1 MKNAFRG
8 GNSVATETV
17 TTGTRTTTSSG
28 HLDQARA
35 QDQSTIAW
43 VDGESVKQLPTDLY
57 IPPEALEVF
66 LDTFEGPLDLLL
78 YLIRRQNLN
87 ILDVKVAVITAQYM
101 EYIDLMQALE
111 LELAGEYLLMAAM
124 LAEIKSRMLLPRPES
139 DDEEDDPRAELIR
152 RLQEYEQIKTGAERL
167 DELPRIERE
176 LFVAAA
182 SKPELVRQHA
192 DPDVDVR
199 EVLLAMAHVL
209 RRAEMF
215 TQHEVQLEP
224 LSVRDRMGSILNR
237 VKASREFVPFQ
248 ELFAAEE
255 GRLGVVV
262 TFLAIMELVRE
273 SLLEFQQAQAFA
285 PIHVR
290 AGTGAV
296 QGGPIADFAAIDA
309 QYSSQAETQEDGQ

>member
-1 MKNAFRG
+1 MEAEIE
-8 GNSVATETV
+8 TEAHA
-17 TTGTRTTTSSG
+17 GAAIPS
-28 HLDQARA
+28 HLSQAR
-35 QDQSTIAW
+35 QEDQETIAW
-43 VDGESVKQLPTDLY
+43 VAGESVKQLPTDLY

-101 EYIDLMQALE
+101 EYIELMQALE

-124 LAEIKSRMLLPRPES
+124 LAEIKSRMLLPRPEA

-167 DELPRIERE
+167 DEVPRVERE
-176 LFVAAA
+176 LFVAGAN
-182 SKPELVRQHA
+182 KPELVRQHA
-192 DPDVDVR
+192 DPDVDFR
-199 EVLLAMAHVL
+199 EVLLAMSHVL

-215 TQHEVQLEP
+215 TEHEIQLEP
-224 LSVRDRMGSILNR
+224 LSVRERMGNILNR
-237 VKASREFVPFQ
+237 VKQTSEFVPFQ
-248 ELFAAEE
+248 ELFAVEE

-273 SLLEFQQAQAFA
+273 SLLEFQQAEAFA

-296 QGGPIADFAAIDA
+296 QGGPLADFAAIDA
-309 QYSSQAETQEDGQ
+309 QYSGQDASSEEDIS

>member
-1 MKNAFRG
+1 MEAEIETEAHPG
-8 GNSVATETV
+8 AATP
-17 TTGTRTTTSSG
+17 S
-28 HLDQARA
+28 HLSQAR
-35 QDQSTIAW
+35 QEDQETIAW
-43 VDGESVKQLPTDLY
+43 VAGESVKQLPTDLY

-101 EYIDLMQALE
+101 EYIELMQALE

-124 LAEIKSRMLLPRPES
+124 LAEIKSRMLLPRPEA

-167 DELPRIERE
+167 DEVPRVERE
-176 LFVAAA
+176 LFVAGAN
-182 SKPELVRQHA
+182 KPELVRQHA
-192 DPDVDVR
+192 DPDVDFR

-215 TQHEVQLEP
+215 TEHEIQLEP
-224 LSVRDRMGSILNR
+224 LSVRERMGNILNR
-237 VKASREFVPFQ
+237 VKQTSELVPFQ
-248 ELFAAEE
+248 ELFAVEE

-273 SLLEFQQAQAFA
+273 SLLEFQQAEAFA

-296 QGGPIADFAAIDA
+296 QGGPLADFAAIDA
-309 QYSSQAETQEDGQ
+309 QYSGQDASAEEDIS

>member
-1 MKNAFRG
+1 MEAEIE
-8 GNSVATETV
+8 TEAHA
-17 TTGTRTTTSSG
+17 GAAIPS
-28 HLDQARA
+28 HLSQARRE
-35 QDQSTIAW
+35 DHETIAW
-43 VDGESVKQLPTDLY
+43 VAGESVKQVPTDLY

-101 EYIDLMQALE
+101 EYIELMQALE

-124 LAEIKSRMLLPRPES
+124 LAEIKSRMLLPRPEA

-167 DELPRIERE
+167 DEVPRVERE
-176 LFVAAA
+176 LFVAGAN
-182 SKPELVRQHA
+182 KPELVRQHA
-192 DPDVDVR
+192 DPDVDFR
-199 EVLLAMAHVL
+199 EVLLAMSHVL

-215 TQHEVQLEP
+215 TEHEIQLEP
-224 LSVRDRMGSILNR
+224 LSVRERMGNILNR
-237 VKASREFVPFQ
+237 VKQTSEFVPFQ
-248 ELFAAEE
+248 ELFAVEE

-273 SLLEFQQAQAFA
+273 SLLEFQQAEAFA

-296 QGGPIADFAAIDA
+296 QGGPLADFAAIDA
-309 QYSSQAETQEDGQ
+309 QYSGQDASAEEDIS

>member
-1 MKNAFRG
+1 MEAEIE
-8 GNSVATETV
+8 TEAHA
-17 TTGTRTTTSSG
+17 GAAIPS
-28 HLDQARA
+28 HLSQAR
-35 QDQSTIAW
+35 QEDQETIAW
-43 VDGESVKQLPTDLY
+43 VAGESVKQLPTDLY

-101 EYIDLMQALE
+101 EYIELMQALE

-124 LAEIKSRMLLPRPES
+124 LAEIKSRMLLPRPEA

-167 DELPRIERE
+167 DEVPRVERE

-182 SKPELVRQHA
+182 NKPELVRQHA
-192 DPDVDVR
+192 DPDVDFR
-199 EVLLAMAHVL
+199 EVLLAMSHVL

-215 TQHEVQLEP
+215 TEHEIQLEP
-224 LSVRDRMGSILNR
+224 LSVRERMGNILNR
-237 VKASREFVPFQ
+237 VKQTSEFVPFQ
-248 ELFAAEE
+248 ELFAVEE

-273 SLLEFQQAQAFA
+273 SLLEFQQAEVFA

-296 QGGPIADFAAIDA
+296 QGGPLADFAAIDA
-309 QYSSQAETQEDGQ
+309 QYSGQDASAEEDIS

>member
-1 MKNAFRG
+1 MEAEIETEAHPG
-8 GNSVATETV
+8 AATP
-17 TTGTRTTTSSG
+17 S
-28 HLDQARA
+28 HLSQAR
-35 QDQSTIAW
+35 QEDQETIAW
-43 VDGESVKQLPTDLY
+43 VAGESVKQLPTDLY

-101 EYIDLMQALE
+101 EYIELMQALE

-124 LAEIKSRMLLPRPES
+124 LAEIKSRMLLPRPEA

-167 DELPRIERE
+167 DGVPRVERE
-176 LFVAAA
+176 LFVAGAN
-182 SKPELVRQHA
+182 KPELVRQHA
-192 DPDVDVR
+192 DPDVDFR

-215 TQHEVQLEP
+215 TEHEIQLEP
-224 LSVRDRMGSILNR
+224 LSVRERMGNILNR
-237 VKASREFVPFQ
+237 VKQTSEFVPFQ
-248 ELFAAEE
+248 ELFAVEE

-273 SLLEFQQAQAFA
+273 SLLEFQQAEAFA

-296 QGGPIADFAAIDA
+296 QGGPLADFAAIDA
-309 QYSSQAETQEDGQ
+309 QYSGQDASAEEDIS

>member
-1 MKNAFRG
+1 MEAEIE
-8 GNSVATETV
+8 TEAHA
-17 TTGTRTTTSSG
+17 GAAIPS
-28 HLDQARA
+28 HLSQAR
-35 QDQSTIAW
+35 QEDQETIAW
-43 VDGESVKQLPTDLY
+43 VAGESVKQLPTDLY

-101 EYIDLMQALE
+101 EYIELMQALE

-124 LAEIKSRMLLPRPES
+124 LAEIKSRMLLPRPEA

-167 DELPRIERE
+167 DEVPRVERE
-176 LFVAAA
+176 LFVAGAN
-182 SKPELVRQHA
+182 KPELVRQHA
-192 DPDVDVR
+192 DPDVDFR
-199 EVLLAMAHVL
+199 EVLLAMSHVL

-215 TQHEVQLEP
+215 TEHEIQLEP
-224 LSVRDRMGSILNR
+224 LSVRERMGNILNR
-237 VKASREFVPFQ
+237 VKQTSEFVPFQ
-248 ELFAAEE
+248 ELFAVEE

-262 TFLAIMELVRE
+262 AFLAIMELVRE
-273 SLLEFQQAQAFA
+273 SLLEFQQAEAFA

-296 QGGPIADFAAIDA
+296 QGGPLADFAAIDA
-309 QYSSQAETQEDGQ
+309 QYSGQDASAEEDIS

>member
-1 MKNAFRG
+1 MDLEIDTQAPAQASTQN
-8 GNSVATETV
+8 
-17 TTGTRTTTSSG
+17 
-28 HLDQARA
+28 HLKQARQ
-35 QDQSTIAW
+35 QDQETIAW
-43 VDGESVKQLPTDLY
+43 VAGESVKQLPTDLY

-124 LAEIKSRMLLPRPES
+124 LAEIKSRMLLPRPEAE
-139 DDEEDDPRAELIR
+139 DEEDDPRAELIR

-167 DELPRIERE
+167 DDIPRVERE
-176 LFVAAA
+176 LYVAAA
-182 SKPELVRQHA
+182 NKPQLVRQYA
-192 DPDVDVR
+192 DPDVDFR

-215 TQHEVQLEP
+215 TEHEIQLEP
-224 LSVRDRMGSILNR
+224 LSVRERMGNILNR
-237 VKASREFVPFQ
+237 VKLSGDFVPFQ
-248 ELFAAEE
+248 ELFTAAE

-273 SLLEFQQAQAFA
+273 SLLEFQQAEDFA

-296 QGGPIADFAAIDA
+296 QGGPMADFAAIDA
-309 QYSSQAETQEDGQ
+309 QYSGRDAATEENRS

>member
-1 MKNAFRG
+1 MEAEIETEAHPG
-8 GNSVATETV
+8 AATP
-17 TTGTRTTTSSG
+17 S
-28 HLDQARA
+28 HLSQAR
-35 QDQSTIAW
+35 QEDQETIAW
-43 VDGESVKQLPTDLY
+43 VAGESVKQLPTDLY

-101 EYIDLMQALE
+101 EYIELMQALE

-124 LAEIKSRMLLPRPES
+124 LAEIKSRMLLPRPEA

-152 RLQEYEQIKTGAERL
+152 RLQEYEQLKTGAERL
-167 DELPRIERE
+167 DEVPRVERE
-176 LFVAAA
+176 LFVAGAN
-182 SKPELVRQHA
+182 KPELVRQHA
-192 DPDVDVR
+192 DPDVDFR

-215 TQHEVQLEP
+215 TEHEIQLEP
-224 LSVRDRMGSILNR
+224 LSVRERMGNILNR
-237 VKASREFVPFQ
+237 VKQTSEFVPFQ
-248 ELFAAEE
+248 ELFAVEE

-273 SLLEFQQAQAFA
+273 SLLEFQQAEAFA

-296 QGGPIADFAAIDA
+296 QGGPLADFAAIDA
-309 QYSSQAETQEDGQ
+309 QYSGQDASAEEDIS

>member
-1 MKNAFRG
+1 MEAEIE
-8 GNSVATETV
+8 TEAHEDAV
-17 TTGTRTTTSSG
+17 TPS
-28 HLDQARA
+28 HLSQAR
-35 QDQSTIAW
+35 QEDQETIAW
-43 VDGESVKQLPTDLY
+43 VAGESFKQLPTDLY

-124 LAEIKSRMLLPRPES
+124 LAEIKSRMLLPRPDA

-167 DELPRIERE
+167 DEVPRVERE

-182 SKPELVRQHA
+182 NKPQLVRQHA
-192 DPDVDVR
+192 DPEVDFR

-215 TQHEVQLEP
+215 TEHEIQLEP
-224 LSVRDRMGSILNR
+224 LSVRERMGNILNR
-237 VKASREFVPFQ
+237 VKLSSDFVPFQ

-273 SLLEFQQAQAFA
+273 SLLEFQQAEAFA

-296 QGGPIADFAAIDA
+296 QGGPLADFAAIDA
-309 QYSSQAETQEDGQ
+309 QYSGQDRSTEGDV

>member
-1 MKNAFRG
+1 MEAEIETEAHPG
-8 GNSVATETV
+8 AATP
-17 TTGTRTTTSSG
+17 S
-28 HLDQARA
+28 HLSQAR
-35 QDQSTIAW
+35 QEDQETIAW
-43 VDGESVKQLPTDLY
+43 VAGESVKQLPTDLY

-66 LDTFEGPLDLLL
+66 LDTFQGPLDLLL

-101 EYIDLMQALE
+101 EYIELMQALE

-124 LAEIKSRMLLPRPES
+124 LAEIKSRMLLPRPEA

-167 DELPRIERE
+167 DEVPRVERE
-176 LFVAAA
+176 LFVAGAN
-182 SKPELVRQHA
+182 KPELVRQHA
-192 DPDVDVR
+192 DPDVDFR

-215 TQHEVQLEP
+215 TEHEIQLEP
-224 LSVRDRMGSILNR
+224 LSVRERMGNILNR
-237 VKASREFVPFQ
+237 VKQTSEFVPFQ
-248 ELFAAEE
+248 ELFAVEE

-273 SLLEFQQAQAFA
+273 SLLEFQQAEAFA

-296 QGGPIADFAAIDA
+296 QGGPLADFAAIDA
-309 QYSSQAETQEDGQ
+309 QYSGQDASAEEDIS

>member
-1 MKNAFRG
+1 MEAEIETEAHP
-8 GNSVATETV
+8 VAATP
-17 TTGTRTTTSSG
+17 S
-28 HLDQARA
+28 HLSQAR
-35 QDQSTIAW
+35 QEDQETIAW
-43 VDGESVKQLPTDLY
+43 VAGESVKQLPTDLY

-87 ILDVKVAVITAQYM
+87 ILDVKVAVITAQYI
-101 EYIDLMQALE
+101 EYIELMQALE

-124 LAEIKSRMLLPRPES
+124 LAEIKSRMLLPRPEA

-167 DELPRIERE
+167 DEVPRVERE
-176 LFVAAA
+176 LFVAGANR
-182 SKPELVRQHA
+182 PELVRQHA
-192 DPDVDVR
+192 DPDVDFR

-215 TQHEVQLEP
+215 TEHEIQLEP
-224 LSVRDRMGSILNR
+224 LSVRERMGNILNR
-237 VKASREFVPFQ
+237 VKQTSEFVPFQ
-248 ELFAAEE
+248 ELFAVEE

-273 SLLEFQQAQAFA
+273 SLLEFQQAEAFA

-290 AGTGAV
+290 AGTGAA
-296 QGGPIADFAAIDA
+296 QGGPLADFAAIDA
-309 QYSSQAETQEDGQ
+309 QYSGQDASAEEDI